1 MVRPAWVPATRMGAR
16 RIGALALATI
26 VIGFILSL
34 VGAPSLAAPLPG
46 AADPDYPA
54 APPRT
59 VGILWAFALE
69 GPDGAA
75 AAGGALHRGDSL
87 TLRASGLPPGA
98 QVSVELHSTP
108 LPMGAAAVDAAG
120 DLTLVAVVPE
130 AAESG
135 SHEVVATLTGDGIE
149 PSTASMAVVV
159 ADLLPEVVAAPI
171 LIDVIDPAPLTEL
184 EPAPEPEASA
194 PAAPEPVAA
203 PAAVP
208 DPVAVADEPAP
219 APTDGYGWL
228 APTVPTLGDL
238 HLSPLRVAAAV
249 TLASAFLL
257 LAGIPAEL
265 LQSTLTE
272 NYSRAFGWL
281 TPRRTGRRRSWARR
295 TLSRPWLA
303 CGITVALATAIL
315 GLGQTGFRFGPEEA
329 ITYVSLWLSL
339 TVLNLGLNAGRL
351 LASRRGLRV
360 PGRLMPLPG
369 ALIVVT
375 ISVVVSQTLHI
386 EPALLFGVVVS
397 VQYGRAVS
405 TRHEGRLALLGV
417 ATAFVVGLASW
428 ILLSVLES
436 VFAGSE
442 GVAVTLAEETLAG
455 VVLETLAALVVGL
468 LPFTYLDGKAIH
480 DWSRRAWA
488 GAYFV
493 AAVAFVL
500 IAVPTGDDWQSSQT
514 PLLTWLL
521 IVTGFGAIA
530 LAAWAA
536 FRLVPARPQAR
547 SQHAG
552 AAVEEGE
559 ARGEEPASATAASS
573 SGP

>member
-1 MVRPAWVPATRMGAR
+1 MVRPAWVPATRKGAR
-16 RIGALALATI
+16 RIGVIALATI
-26 VIGFILSL
+26 AVTFVMSL
-34 VGAPSLAAPLPG
+34 AAAPSLAAPLM
-46 AADPDYPA
+46 AATDADYPA

-75 AAGGALHRGDSL
+75 GAGGALHRGESI

-98 QVSVELHSTP
+98 RVTVELHSTP

-135 SHEVVATLTGDGIE
+135 SHEVVATLTGEGLD
-149 PSTASMAVVV
+149 PSTASMAVTV
-159 ADLLPEVVAAPI
+159 ADLLPAVVAAPI
-171 LIDVIDPAPLTEL
+171 LIDVIDPAPLIEV

-194 PAAPEPVAA
+194 PAAPAPVLV

-208 DPVAVADEPAP
+208 DPVAVSTEPAP
-219 APTDGYGWL
+219 VPTDGYHWL

-281 TPRRTGRRRSWARR
+281 TPRRRGRRRSWVRR
-295 TLSRPWLA
+295 TLARPWLA
-303 CGITVALATAIL
+303 CGLTVALATAIL
-315 GLGQTGFRFGPEEA
+315 GLGQTGFRFGAEEA
-329 ITYVSLWLSL
+329 ITYLSLWLSL
-339 TVLNLGLNAGRL
+339 TILNVGLNAGRL

-417 ATAFVVGLASW
+417 ATAFTVGLVAW
-428 ILLSVLES
+428 ILLSALET
-436 VFAGSE
+436 VFAGSD

-488 GAYFV
+488 GTYFV
-493 AAVAFVL
+493 AAVAFVI

-521 IVTGFGAIA
+521 IVAGFGAIA
-530 LAAWAA
+530 LTAWAA
-536 FRLVPARPQAR
+536 FRFIPDR
-547 SQHAG
+547 QHAPG
-552 AAVEEGE
+552 HRSVAAE
-559 ARGEEPASATAASS
+559 AAGEEPAEAAAASS
-573 SGP
+573 PGT